1 MLKCGTQKLETE
13 RLILRKL
20 NINDTEKIYKNWTSD
35 PLVSKYVTWDVHKS
49 ISDTLE
55 YVKYKCERYEND
67 YCFDW
72 IVVLKETN
80 EPIGEIDT
88 VKISIQNNT
97 IELGYCYGSKF
108 WNKGYATEALT
119 KVIEYLKTTAQVE
132 KVIACHVSSNP
143 ASGKVMQKAGM
154 QYDATLPKYIKN
166 KNTNERVDLVFYST
180 N

>member
-1 MLKCGTQKLETE
+1 MLNCGTQRLETK

-20 NINDTEKIYKNWTSD
+20 NIDDAENIYKNWTSD
-35 PLVSKYVTWDVHKS
+35 PLVSKYVTWDTHKS
-49 ISDTLE
+49 INDTIE
-55 YVKYKCERYEND
+55 YVKYKCERYEKD

-72 IVVLKETN
+72 IVVLKKTN
-80 EPIGEIDT
+80 EPIGEIDA

-108 WNKGYATEALT
+108 WNKGYATEALS
-119 KVIEYLKTTAQVE
+119 KVIEYLKKAAEVE
-132 KVIACHVSSNP
+132 KIIACHVSSNP